1 MLRHGACGVRCVFT
15 VQDTEGGYM
24 QIYDNDLRYKQ
35 IQNKIMNMPQWVKA
49 EHIEMSV
56 PEKELWRYSGDVM
69 CPSQKHRR
77 HRGVLLTPSMAP
89 GRLFRFIK

>member
-1 MLRHGACGVRCVFT
+1 MLRHGVCGVRCVFT

-49 EHIEMSV
+49 EHMEMSV
-56 PEKELWRYSGDVM
+56 PEKSFGVIAGMLCALHKNTEGTEVCFSLCLWHQADSSD
-69 CPSQKHRR
+69 
-77 HRGVLLTPSMAP
+77 L
-89 GRLFRFIK
+89 

>member
-1 MLRHGACGVRCVFT
+1 MLRHGACGARSVFT

-35 IQNKIMNMPQWVKA
+35 IQNKIMNMPQWAKA
-49 EHIEMSV
+49 EHMEMSV
-56 PEKELWRYSGDVM
+56 PEKELWRYSGDAM

-77 HRGVLLTPSMAP
+77 HRSVLLTLAMAP

>member
-35 IQNKIMNMPQWVKA
+35 IQNKMVNMPQWAKA
-49 EHIEMSV
+49 EHMEMSV
-56 PEKELWRYSGDVM
+56 PEKELWRYSGDAM

-77 HRGVLLTPSMAP
+77 RRGVLLTLTMEL
-89 GRLFRFIK
+89 GGLFRITK

>member
-35 IQNKIMNMPQWVKA
+35 IQNKMVNMPQWAKA
-49 EHIEMSV
+49 EHMEMSV
-56 PEKELWRYSGDVM
+56 PEKSFGDISGMLCALHKNTEGAEV
-69 CPSQKHRR
+69 CFS
-77 HRGVLLTPSMAP
+77 L
-89 GRLFRFIK
+89 